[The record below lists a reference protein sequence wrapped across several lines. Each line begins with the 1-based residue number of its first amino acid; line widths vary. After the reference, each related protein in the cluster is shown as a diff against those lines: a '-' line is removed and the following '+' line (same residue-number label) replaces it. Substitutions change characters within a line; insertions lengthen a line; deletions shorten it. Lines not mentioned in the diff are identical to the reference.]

1 MHGESLPP
9 LLGTPTLFH
18 PMLHLHHIAIICSDY
33 QRSKRFY
40 VDILGL
46 RILAETFR
54 PERNSYKLDLALD
67 PRDTIDPVA
76 SPHATSAH
84 SDRATGAHAS
94 PAPIFPRIELF
105 SFPNPPPRPTHP
117 EARGLRHLAFAVT
130 DLTAEL
136 ARLAALGVIAE
147 PIRTDTTPT
156 GRGKRFTFIKD
167 PDHLPIELY
176 EV

>member
-1 MHGESLPP
+1 MP
-9 LLGTPTLFH
+9 LR
-18 PMLHLHHIAIICSDY
+18 LHHIAIICSDY

-54 PERNSYKLDLALD
+54 PDRNSYKLDLATD
-67 PRDTIDPVA
+67 PRDTLQ
-76 SPHATSAH
+76 PHDAPAH
-84 SDRATGAHAS
+84 DA
-94 PAPIFPRIELF
+94 APIFPRIELF

-136 ARLAALGVIAE
+136 ARLAALGVPAE
-147 PIRTDTTPT
+147 PVRIDTTPT

-167 PDHLPIELY
+167 PDDLPIELY
-176 EV
+176 EA